1 MLMVVIILLLKIHP
15 ANQKQL
21 LVMEKLEVQNPFG
34 IIGEQIL
41 QQLINFMEQTIILK
55 FQE

>member
-1 MLMVVIILLLKIHP
+1 MLMLVIILLLKIHP